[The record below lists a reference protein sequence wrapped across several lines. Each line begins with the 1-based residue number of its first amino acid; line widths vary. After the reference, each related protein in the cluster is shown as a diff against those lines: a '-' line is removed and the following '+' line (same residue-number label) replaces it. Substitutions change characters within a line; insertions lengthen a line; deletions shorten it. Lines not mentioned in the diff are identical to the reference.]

1 MKPFFRAV
9 SFIFPDDEK
18 NMPPVF
24 YRHLKEYKKK
34 RRKDKISIS
43 KLTMAHIWGMIA
55 LEINHRGGI
64 IMRKFKKEISLFLVA
79 AMTMLMLAGCG
90 GNDAAT
96 DGGTDNGSQTAG
108 TETEG
113 ASSEADTSSDAAD
126 SESTGAA
133 SGEAFKIGA
142 IGPSTGSAAVYGL
155 AVQNGADLAVKE
167 INAAGGIAGF
177 QIEYNFQ
184 DDECD
189 NEKSVNAYNTLKDW
203 GMQMLVGTTTSG
215 CCIAVAAESANDNLF
230 QLTPSG
236 SSVDIISGNDNV
248 FQVCF
253 TDPNQG
259 VGAAEYIGSN
269 KVAEKVAIIYDSS
282 DVYSSGIYEKFAQEA
297 ANQPFEIVSAEAFTA
312 DNKTDFSVQLQ
323 KAKDAGA
330 DLVFL
335 PIYYTEASLI
345 LTQANSMGYEPKFF
359 GCDGLD
365 GILNVENFD
374 VSLAEG
380 VMLLTPFAADAEDEA
395 TKSFVTAYKEA
406 YGDTPNQ
413 FAADAYDA
421 VYIMKAAI
429 EKCGA
434 TPSDSVS
441 DICDKMKGAM
451 AEISV
456 DGLTGA
462 AMSWDS
468 DGAVNKAPKA
478 MEIVN
483 GNYSLIQ

>member
-1 MKPFFRAV
+1 MKNKV
-9 SFIFPDDEK
+9 
-18 NMPPVF
+18 MCLV
-24 YRHLKEYKKK
+24 
-34 RRKDKISIS
+34 
-43 KLTMAHIWGMIA
+43 IA
-55 LEINHRGGI
+55 L
-64 IMRKFKKEISLFLVA
+64 
-79 AMTMLMLAGCG
+79 AMTMGMLTGCG
-90 GNDAAT
+90 SGSGNESGTDAAAAAE
-96 DGGTDNGSQTAG
+96 SAG
-108 TETEG
+108 ET
-113 ASSEADTSSDAAD
+113 
-126 SESTGAA
+126 
-133 SGEAFKIGA
+133 FKIGA
-142 IGPSTGSAAVYGL
+142 IGPATGSAAVYGI
-155 AVQNGADLAVKE
+155 AVQNGADLAIKE
-167 INAAGGIAGF
+167 INEAGGINGYM
-177 QIEYNFQ
+177 IEYNFQ

-203 GMQMLVGTTTSG
+203 GMDMLVGTTTSG
-215 CCIAVAAESANDNLF
+215 CCIAVASNSALDNLF

-236 SSVDIISGNDNV
+236 SSVDILKDNDNV

-259 VGAAEYIGSN
+259 VGAAQYIGEN
-269 KVAEKVAIIYDSS
+269 AVATKVAVIYDSS
-282 DVYSSGIYEKFAQEA
+282 DVYSSGIYEKFAAEA
-297 ANQPFEIVSAEAFTA
+297 ANQSFEIVSAEAFTA

-330 DLVFL
+330 ELVFL

-345 LTQANSMGYEPKFF
+345 LTQAAAMDYAPKFF

-365 GILNVENFD
+365 GILGVENFD
-374 VSLAEG
+374 TSLAEG

-395 TKSFVTAYKEA
+395 TKSFVSAYEEA

-421 VYIMKAAI
+421 VYIIKAAV
-429 EKCGA
+429 EKSGA
-434 TPSDSVS
+434 TPADSVS
-441 DICDKMKGAM
+441 DICEKLKPAM
-451 AEISV
+451 QEISV

-462 AMSWDS
+462 AMTWDA